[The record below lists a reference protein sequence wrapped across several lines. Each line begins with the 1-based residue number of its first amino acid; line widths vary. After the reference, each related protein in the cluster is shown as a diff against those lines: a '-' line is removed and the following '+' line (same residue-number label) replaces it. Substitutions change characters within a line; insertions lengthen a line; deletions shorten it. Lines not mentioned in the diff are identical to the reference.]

1 MYAVYVYLGGKR
13 YEGMLNIGSCPT
25 VHDGDKSITVEV
37 HILDFEKDIYQE
49 TIKVEFIYY
58 IRPEVK
64 FENVEELTLQL
75 QKDKIVAK
83 KLLDQKE

>member
-1 MYAVYVYLGGKR
+1 M
-13 YEGMLNIGSCPT
+13 
-25 VHDGDKSITVEV
+25 EV

-49 TIKVEFIYY
+49 TIKVEFIDY

>member
-1 MYAVYVYLGGKR
+1 MSELRISPPKSSFTY
-13 YEGMLNIGSCPT
+13 
-25 VHDGDKSITVEV
+25 GDKSITVEV

-49 TIKVEFIYY
+49 TIKVEFIDY